1 MRVGGAREARGR
13 RVGGA
18 CGGAR
23 ALRDGQQGLC
33 VVSGTA
39 AHMTARV
46 SMPELSAHA
55 VLLKVWRG

>member
-1 MRVGGAREARGR
+1 MGGAWEVRGSC
-13 RVGGA
+13 VGGA

-23 ALRDGQQGLC
+23 AVRDGQQGLC
-33 VVSGTA
+33 MVSGAA
-39 AHMTARV
+39 AHMTERV